1 MKKVLITG
9 AGGFVGNHLKEFL
22 DNQGGLEI
30 IGVDRNNLDLTDN
43 NKVSDFLTNL
53 QPDYVFHLAALTSPA
68 KSFTDPYTTFDN
80 NIRAE
85 INILEGLKNNRARI
99 LIIGSGDEYGKVSK
113 DENPIT
119 EEQPLR
125 PTNPYAVSKIAQDY
139 LALQYVY
146 SYKMNIIRVRP
157 FNHIGQGQKPYFV
170 VPAFAKQIAE
180 IEAGKKDAIINVGNL
195 SAIRDFT
202 DVNDMVRAYWLAINQ
217 GEAGEVYN
225 LGSGQGRAIEDIL
238 NFLLSQSV
246 KKIRIQTDPS
256 LIRPA
261 DEQVLIC
268 DFGKF
273 NKLTGWKPTIGI
285 NDSLINILNYWR
297 KEIS

>member
-85 INILEGLKNNRARI
+85 INILEGLKNNRART